1 MDNKNG
7 RRLPWYL
14 RIFFNIIIVGALF
27 FAVKTAFDKGF
38 TSSYD
43 IVVEQ
48 SKKQNDSNIKE
59 IKVKVDKGA
68 TTDDIAS
75 VVYESGLTANKLW
88 FKVQSKFLKFDG
100 KYKEGVYSLNTTM
113 SDKKIMETLT
123 LVQTAQSDNIRV
135 TIPEGFNIMQIAERL
150 EELELVTKEEFLSA
164 ANDRNYDF
172 EFLEGIS
179 HTKKNKLEGY
189 LFPDTYFFPEDVT
202 AQEIIIRMLN
212 RFEEITSKY
221 KQELIDLPYTFDQV
235 ITIASI
241 VEQEAKLEEER
252 AMISGV
258 MYNRLEDDMKLQMCS
273 TVQYALE
280 KKIVN
285 LSYADL
291 EVESPYN
298 TYKYSGLPIG
308 AICSPGE
315 ASIRAAFQPEE
326 HDFYFFVLSDTE
338 RGSHAFSTTA
348 EEHNKSKAKY
358 KQSVDKNFHE

>member
-1 MDNKNG
+1 MDNKKG
-7 RRLPWYL
+7 RMPWYL
-14 RIFFNIIIVGALF
+14 RMFFNIIIVGGLI
-27 FAVKTAFDKGF
+27 FAVKLAFEKGF

-48 SKKQNDSNIKE
+48 SNKQSDSNIREVK
-59 IKVKVDKGA
+59 IKVDRGA
-68 TTDDIAS
+68 TTEDVANA
-75 VVYESGLTANKLW
+75 VYEGGLTTNKLW
-88 FKVQSKFLKFDG
+88 FKVQSKLLKFDG

-113 SDKKIMETLT
+113 TDKKIMEALSA
-123 LVQTAQSDNIRV
+123 VQTAENDNIRV
-135 TIPEGFNIMQIAERL
+135 TIPEGFNIMQIAGRL

-164 ANDRNYDF
+164 VNDNNYDY

-179 HTKKNKLEGY
+179 NMKKNKLEGY
-189 LFPDTYFFPEDVT
+189 LFPDTYFFPENVT
-202 AQEIIIRMLN
+202 AQEIVIRMLN
-212 RFEEITSKY
+212 RFEEITNNY
-221 KQELIDLPYTFDQV
+221 KQELIDSPYTFDQV

-241 VEQEAKLEEER
+241 IEQEAKLEEER
-252 AMISGV
+252 DMISGV

-280 KKIVN
+280 KKTAN

-315 ASIRAAFQPEE
+315 ASIRAAFLPEE

-338 RGSHAFSTTA
+338 IGSHAFSTTA
-348 EEHNKSKAKY
+348 EEHNSNKAKY